1 MYGIQYIL
9 YPDNHFES
17 KFVHCTGIDYGRGT
31 YDQRW
36 RKMVFTFDSI
46 PPQQLSITCIN
57 NSPSDSLQ
65 IIALNAYD
73 SSQCMTCY
81 YMVKDE
87 LIRTDSNQFSLG
99 VFQDT
104 LNIKCAGQSVQTLIL
119 DSPACS
125 VYELYLPSVWV
136 TYSSPG
142 ELLLQRESKNLYSQ
156 TYFNRDENKEKPW
169 KKGKKRKGKNY
180 YALIKKEN

>member
-9 YPDNHFES
+9 YPDNHFQS

-87 LIRTDSNQFSLG
+87 LIRTDSNQFALG

-142 ELLLQRESKNLYSQ
+142 ELLLQRESKSL
-156 TYFNRDENKEKPW
+156 FPNRIPIGTKT
-169 KKGKKRKGKNY
+169 KKSLGKKVKREKVKT
-180 YALIKKEN
+180 ITR